1 MEAETDRFIDG
12 HEERARALFG
22 RFWDVVRRAS

>member
-22 RFWDVVRRAS
+22 RFWDVVRGAA